1 MGGLTYRMR
10 RPTRPSNRM
19 GVPRCEKYPSGSILR
34 AGPPPA
40 IGSRNEVAWPR
51 WIEFEVNGLL
61 IFVGA
66 PQATAVDTA

>member
-1 MGGLTYRMR
+1 MAFHVGDTVDFWRVEAFEPDHL
-10 RPTRPSNRM
+10 
-19 GVPRCEKYPSGSILR
+19 LR
-34 AGPPPA
+34 SAAEMKLPGRA
-40 IGSRNEVAWPR
+40 